1 MFLVFA
7 STKGNA
13 IARRWVVRFA
23 AFLFAVLAAF
33 SQSSG
38 SAHAHAAMVG
48 EAYAAAEHIAA
59 GRGHAEHRHATP
71 CNDDRDAN
79 HDGVCVYAAC
89 GACAPIPSA
98 GIAFPPQEMP
108 AAAEPVSVSF
118 PSDPP
123 TLERPPKH
131 TVTA

>member
-13 IARRWVVRFA
+13 TARRWVVRFA

-38 SAHAHAAMVG
+38 NAHAHAAMVG
-48 EAYAAAEHIAA
+48 EAYAAAEHMTA
-59 GRGHAEHRHATP
+59 GRAHAGHGHAAP
-71 CNDDRDAN
+71 CNDSDAN
-79 HDGVCVYAAC
+79 HDGFCVSAAC
-89 GACAPIPSA
+89 GACAPIPST

-123 TLERPPKH
+123 TLEHPPKL